1 MSEAELHFLRLR
13 MHEGR
18 LNKARRGE
26 LFNHAS
32 IGYVREPSGG
42 LALDPDEQAQQVVRL
57 VFDQFDR
64 QGSLHGLLRYLVHHS
79 LRLPVRPHYGPHRG
93 KLEWRRPNRETLQN
107 MLHHPVY
114 AGYYRHG
121 HRALDPRRKVPGRPG
136 TGRTINRPEDCLVLL
151 ENRCPA
157 YITPQ
162 RFWANQE
169 RLAANRAR
177 TEATGA
183 VRQGP
188 SLLGGILRC
197 GRCRQRMMVAYSGR
211 ASRLRY
217 SCSRAMV
224 EYAEPLCQGLAG
236 RVLDD
241 LVAAQ
246 VLAVLQPAALELSL
260 AAADDIEQERAR
272 LHQNWQQ
279 QVERAHYQAERAQRQ
294 YDAVEPE
301 NRLVVRELERRWE
314 EALKEQR
321 RLEEEYARFRRNQ
334 PEGLSAS
341 EREQIRSL
349 ARDMPALWQAGN
361 DGRGPPADRPPL
373 GQGGGC
379 RGPRRERMGRR
390 DHPLG
395 RGLQQQPRTGAS
407 GAALPANGR
416 LQEASEPDRRTPQGG
431 TNTSRGGQAV
441 EPRGLSSPEALSDF
455 HECYPER
462 FARQARSHGSAA
474 AGRGGTGRPG

>member
-1 MSEAELHFLRLR
+1 
-13 MHEGR
+13 
-18 LNKARRGE
+18 
-26 LFNHAS
+26 
-32 IGYVREPSGG
+32 
-42 LALDPDEQAQQVVRL
+42 
-57 VFDQFDR
+57 
-64 QGSLHGLLRYLVHHS
+64 
-79 LRLPVRPHYGPHRG
+79 
-93 KLEWRRPNRETLQN
+93 

-136 TGRTINRPEDCLVLL
+136 TGRTINKPEDCLVLL

-157 YITPQ
+157 YITPE

-177 TEATGA
+177 TEAAGA

-197 GRCRQRMMVAYSGR
+197 GRCGQRMMVAYSGR

-217 SCSRAMV
+217 SCGRAMV

-246 VLAVLQPAALELSL
+246 VLAALEPAALELSL

-272 LHQNWQQ
+272 LHRNWQQ

-334 PEGLSAS
+334 PEGLSAV
-341 EREQIRSL
+341 R
-349 ARDMPALWQAGN
+349 ARANPRPGAGHAGTVARAGY
-361 DGRGPPADRPPL
+361 DGSGPPADRPPL
-373 GQGGGC
+373 GQGGG
-379 RGPRRERMGRR
+379 RHGPRRERMGRR

-395 RGLQQQPRTGAS
+395 RGLQQQPRTGAP

-416 LQEASEPDRRTPQGG
+416 LREAPEPDRRTPQGG
-431 TNTSRGGQAV
+431 TNLGRGGGAV

-455 HECYPER
+455 HEWYPER
-462 FARQARSHGSAA
+462 LARQARSNGSAA